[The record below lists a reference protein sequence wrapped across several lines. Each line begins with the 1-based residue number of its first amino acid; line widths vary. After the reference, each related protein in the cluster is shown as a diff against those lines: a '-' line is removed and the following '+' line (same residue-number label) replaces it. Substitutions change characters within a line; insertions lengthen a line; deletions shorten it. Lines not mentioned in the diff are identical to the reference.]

1 MPFNYTTAMRLLK
14 TDTPGPPFHI
24 TFVIPFNTLNI
35 YIRSSCCYKYSNFD
49 NRRFTI
55 FLNSPMYAIYKFIF
69 TYTIYLVQDRY
80 NIQYVQYTPSAMCN

>member
-35 YIRSSCCYKYSNFD
+35 YIYVLHVVISIRNL
-49 NRRFTI
+49 TI
-55 FLNSPMYAIYKFIF
+55 GALLYF
-69 TYTIYLVQDRY
+69 
-80 NIQYVQYTPSAMCN
+80 